1 MSGVPRHVGVIP
13 DGTRRWSRLNGVPL
27 TEGYL
32 LAMRN
37 LADIID
43 LLLASRVRTV
53 SVYMLSARNLL
64 RPAEELAAVFEAE
77 SRFCS
82 AMLPEVLRRH
92 GARAE
97 VVGRNEGLPTGFRD
111 ALEGLRSV
119 RGEGGKGGEEV
130 RKVHLLVG
138 YDGWDEV
145 LTALRGASSIE
156 EAKAA
161 LAVPDDVDLVIR
173 TGGGALLSGFLPMQS
188 QYAHIATVDA
198 LFNDL
203 SPADVTAALA
213 EFAERTRLQGL

>member
-13 DGTRRWSRLNGVPL
+13 DGSRRWSRLNGVPL
-27 TEGYL
+27 TESYH

-37 LADIID
+37 LARITD
-43 LLLASRVRTV
+43 LLLASQVRSV
-53 SVYMLSARNLL
+53 SLYMLSVRNLL

-82 AMLPEVLRRH
+82 VLLPEILRRH

-97 VVGRNEGLPTGFRD
+97 VVGRNEGLPSEFLG
-111 ALEGLRSV
+111 ALDELRGIP
-119 RGEGGKGGEEV
+119 GEGG
-130 RKVHLLVG
+130 RKVCLLVG
-138 YDGWDEV
+138 YDAWEEV
-145 LTALRGASSIE
+145 FAAMRGASSIE

-161 LAVPDDVDLVIR
+161 LAVPEDVDLVIR

-203 SPADVTAALA
+203 SLADVTAALD

>member
-13 DGTRRWSRLNGVPL
+13 DGTRRWSRLHGLPL

-37 LADIID
+37 LADITD

-77 SRFCS
+77 SLFCS
-82 AMLPEVLRRH
+82 MMLPEVLRRH

-97 VVGRNEGLPTGFRD
+97 VVGRDEGLPTGFRD
-111 ALEGLRSV
+111 ALEGLRSI
-119 RGEGGKGGEEV
+119 RGEGG
-130 RKVHLLVG
+130 KVHLLVG

-145 LTALRGASSIE
+145 LTALRGASSVE

-161 LAVPDDVDLVIR
+161 LTVPEDVDLVIR
-173 TGGGALLSGFLPMQS
+173 TGGGALLSGFLPMQC

-203 SPADVTAALA
+203 SPADVTAVLA
-213 EFAERTRLQGL
+213 EFAARTRLQGL

>member
-13 DGTRRWSRLNGVPL
+13 DGTRRWSRLHGLPL

-37 LADIID
+37 LADITD

-82 AMLPEVLRRH
+82 VMLPEVLRRH

-97 VVGRNEGLPTGFRD
+97 VVGRDEGLPTGFRD
-111 ALEGLRSV
+111 ALEGLRSI
-119 RGEGGKGGEEV
+119 RGEGG
-130 RKVHLLVG
+130 KVHLLVG

-145 LTALRGASSIE
+145 LTALRGASSVE

-203 SPADVTAALA
+203 SPADVTAVLA

>member
-1 MSGVPRHVGVIP
+1 MSGAPRHVGVIP
-13 DGTRRWSRLNGVPL
+13 DGSRRWSRLNGVPL
-27 TEGYL
+27 TESYH

-37 LADIID
+37 LAGITD
-43 LLLASRVRTV
+43 LLLASQVRSV
-53 SVYMLSARNLL
+53 SLYMLSVRNLL

-82 AMLPEVLRRH
+82 TLLPEVLRRH
-92 GARAE
+92 GAQAE
-97 VVGRNEGLPTGFRD
+97 VVGRNEGLPTDFLG
-111 ALEGLRSV
+111 ALDGLRGI
-119 RGEGGKGGEEV
+119 RGEAG

-138 YDGWDEV
+138 YDAWEEV
-145 LTALRGASSIE
+145 FAAMHGASSIE
-156 EAKAA
+156 EARAA
-161 LAVPDDVDLVIR
+161 LAVPEDVDLVIR

-203 SPADVTAALA
+203 SPADVTAVLD

>member
-13 DGTRRWSRLNGVPL
+13 DGTRRWSRLHGVPL

-37 LADIID
+37 LADITD

-82 AMLPEVLRRH
+82 VMLPEVLRRH

-97 VVGRNEGLPTGFRD
+97 VVGRNDGLPTGFRD

-119 RGEGGKGGEEV
+119 RGEGG
-130 RKVHLLVG
+130 RTVHLLVG

-145 LTALRGASSIE
+145 LTALRGASSVE

-203 SPADVTAALA
+203 SPADVAAVLA